1 MIVSN
6 RSLSRG
12 LAIVRVFNEIPS
24 PSLTE
29 IATRVELTKATC
41 LRYLRTLQDEGYVS
55 LDEHS
60 KRYQLRPLVLELGY
74 AALSS
79 LSLPLMAEA
88 EMEMLAD
95 EIGGSVHLG
104 LLEGD
109 EVVVVGRSVAS
120 RETRKLITMNIHVGS
135 RLPAHCSAMGRM
147 LVAHH
152 AEDIDAFVARMR
164 ITKMTPKTLIHR
176 GQLAHEIKESFQRGW
191 SLVEEDLGIGYS
203 AIGTL
208 IETGNQPFALAV
220 SVHTK
225 DYTRTRLVREVLP
238 LLRAAAERL
247 QRAFRH
253 SSSSAGAA

>member
-1 MIVSN
+1 MTVSN

-24 PSLTE
+24 PTLTE

-41 LRYLRTLQDEGYVS
+41 LRYLRTLQDEGYVN
-55 LDEHS
+55 LDEIS

-79 LSLPLMAEA
+79 LSLPLIAES
-88 EMEMLAD
+88 EMEVLAD

-104 LLEGD
+104 LLDGD
-109 EVVVVGRSVAS
+109 EVVVVGRAVAS
-120 RETRKLITMNIHVGS
+120 RETRKLVTMNIHVGS
-135 RLPAHCSAMGRM
+135 RLPAHCTAMGRILAAEAKDVDE
-147 LVAHH
+147 LVAN
-152 AEDIDAFVARMR
+152 MR

-176 GQLAHEIKESFQRGW
+176 GQLAHDIKESKKRGW

-208 IETGNQPFALAV
+208 IQTTSQPFAIAV

-225 DYTRTRLVREVLP
+225 DYSRARLVREVFP
-238 LLRAAAERL
+238 LLRAAADRL
-247 QRAFRH
+247 QRAFHH
-253 SSSSAGAA
+253 SSSSS

>member
-1 MIVSN
+1 MTVSN

-29 IATRVELTKATC
+29 ISTRVNLTKATC
-41 LRYLRTLQDEGYVS
+41 LRFLRTLQDEGYVGH
-55 LDEHS
+55 DEET

-79 LSLPLMAEA
+79 LSLPLMAES
-88 EMEMLAD
+88 EMEVLAD
-95 EIGGSVHLG
+95 AVGGSVHLG

-109 EVVVVGRSVAS
+109 EVVVVARSIAS
-120 RETRKLITMNIHVGS
+120 LETRKLVTMNIHVGS

-147 LVAHH
+147 LISQSD
-152 AEDIDAFVARMR
+152 DIDAYVAGMK
-164 ITKMTPKTLIHR
+164 ISQMTSKTLVHR
-176 GQLAHEIKESFQRGW
+176 GKLAKEMKETRKRGW

-208 IETGNQPFALAV
+208 VEAGAQQYGLAV
-220 SVHTK
+220 SVNTK
-225 DYTRTRLVREVLP
+225 DYSREKLVKDVLP
-238 LLRAAAERL
+238 LLSAAADRL

-253 SSSSAGAA
+253 GSP